1 MTKKTIAYIRSNSIF
16 DDSRATKEIMA
27 ISELGFDVVVLAWDR
42 FGDGI
47 EKCNNVFKSYSNVSF
62 LMFNCEAKNGI
73 GLKGITK
80 LFKWFKWLN
89 KQLCS
94 LKDNL
99 VAIHSCDLDTGI
111 CARKFSK
118 KHNIK
123 YIYDIYD
130 YYVDTHKVPLFLKWF
145 IERKEIS
152 VINQSWVTIICTS
165 ERLQQISK
173 SRPNKVEVIYNSPD
187 VSNLKIETKNLIYDY
202 VYCGGLTKK
211 RLVDQILMNY
221 KFNSDLK
228 FLFAGNGE
236 KEIVEL
242 AKKLALEFENFVFVG
257 SIEYSQVLKYESESL
272 CLSAI
277 YDPNYRN
284 HRLCAPNKF
293 YESLGLGKPIIVC
306 KNTGIDKIV
315 DDYGIGKSINFN
327 VSEFYAG
334 IRDFK
339 ANSSYSK
346 RASNVGINLFKTTYD
361 WALMKKKIESIYKS
375 L

>member
-1 MTKKTIAYIRSNSIF
+1 MIRNTIAYIRSNSIF
-16 DDSRATKEIMA
+16 DDSRATKEIIA
-27 ISELGFDVVVLAWDR
+27 IAELGFRVVVLAWDR
-42 FGDGI
+42 FGDGL
-47 EKCNNVFKSYSNVSF
+47 EKCNSVFKSYSNVKF

-73 GLKGITK
+73 GLKGINK
-80 LFKWFKWLN
+80 LFKWFEWLN
-89 KQLCS
+89 KQLDS
-94 LKDNL
+94 LKEDL
-99 VAIHSCDLDTGI
+99 AAIHSCDLDTGL
-111 CARKFSK
+111 CVRKFSK
-118 KHNIK
+118 KNNIK

-130 YYVDTHKVPLFLKWF
+130 YYVDTHKIPLFLKCF
-145 IERKEIS
+145 IERQEILT
-152 VINQSWVTIICTS
+152 INQSLVTIICTK
-165 ERLQQISK
+165 ERLKQIIK

-187 VSNLKIETKNLIYDY
+187 ISNSIFENAGSKFDY

-211 RLVDQILMNY
+211 RLVDQILINY
-221 KFNSDLK
+221 RFNSDLK

-242 AKKLALEFENFVFVG
+242 AEKLSSEFENFIFVG

-277 YDPNYRN
+277 YDPKYRN

-315 DDYGIGKSINFN
+315 DEYGIGKSINFD
-327 VSEFYAG
+327 VSEFYSS

-339 ANSSYSK
+339 KDSCYSK
-346 RASNVGINLFKTTYD
+346 RASDIGINLFKTSYD
-361 WALMKKKIESIYKS
+361 WSLMKKKIESIYKN